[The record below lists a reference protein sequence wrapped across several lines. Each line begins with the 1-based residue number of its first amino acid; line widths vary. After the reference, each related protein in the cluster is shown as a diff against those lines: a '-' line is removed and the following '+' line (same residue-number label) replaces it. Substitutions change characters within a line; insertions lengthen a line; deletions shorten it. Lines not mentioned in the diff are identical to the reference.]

1 MQGSLGVVYLIA
13 RAQGIKAVT
22 LAGEHLPC
30 QRQAIRDFTERI
42 GLWNIA
48 VELAEL
54 IVHKADIERR
64 VMNDKF
70 CTSDVVEKFI
80 RDIGEG
86 GLIQQK
92 LIGNPVNAERFRIH
106 QPIGFE
112 VNVEV
117 VARKT
122 TVHHFN
128 GTNLN
133 DFVPFVVGANLVH
146 TGGFGIKNNLAS
158 NCSAHSG
165 HLCQTYRF
173 TERFKYRKSTRD
185 A

>member
-1 MQGSLGVVYLIA
+1 M
-13 RAQGIKAVT
+13 
-22 LAGEHLPC
+22 
-30 QRQAIRDFTERI
+30 
-42 GLWNIA
+42 
-48 VELAEL
+48 
-54 IVHKADIERR
+54 
-64 VMNDKF
+64 
-70 CTSDVVEKFI
+70 
-80 RDIGEG
+80 
-86 GLIQQK
+86 
-92 LIGNPVNAERFRIH
+92 
-106 QPIGFE
+106 
-112 VNVEV
+112 EV

-122 TVHHFN
+122 TVHYFN

>member
-1 MQGSLGVVYLIA
+1 M
-13 RAQGIKAVT
+13 
-22 LAGEHLPC
+22 
-30 QRQAIRDFTERI
+30 
-42 GLWNIA
+42 
-48 VELAEL
+48 
-54 IVHKADIERR
+54 
-64 VMNDKF
+64 
-70 CTSDVVEKFI
+70 
-80 RDIGEG
+80 
-86 GLIQQK
+86 
-92 LIGNPVNAERFRIH
+92 
-106 QPIGFE
+106 
-112 VNVEV
+112 EV

-122 TVHHFN
+122 TVHYFN

-146 TGGFGIKNNLAS
+146 TGSFGIKNNLAS

>member
-1 MQGSLGVVYLIA
+1 M
-13 RAQGIKAVT
+13 
-22 LAGEHLPC
+22 
-30 QRQAIRDFTERI
+30 
-42 GLWNIA
+42 
-48 VELAEL
+48 
-54 IVHKADIERR
+54 
-64 VMNDKF
+64 
-70 CTSDVVEKFI
+70 
-80 RDIGEG
+80 
-86 GLIQQK
+86 
-92 LIGNPVNAERFRIH
+92 NAERFRVH

-133 DFVPFVVGANLVH
+133 DFVPFVVSANLVH